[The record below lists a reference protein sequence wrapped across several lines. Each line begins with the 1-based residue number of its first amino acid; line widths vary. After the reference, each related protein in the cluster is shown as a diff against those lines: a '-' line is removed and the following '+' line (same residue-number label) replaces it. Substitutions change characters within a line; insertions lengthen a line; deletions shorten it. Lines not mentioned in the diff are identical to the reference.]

1 MPATAA
7 PQALSY
13 GTPTFDIFFNYQK
26 KKTNRTVFH
35 DLRGFEA
42 AAHMSNFGPRCIKTI

>member
-1 MPATAA
+1 MFMMPAVAA

-13 GTPTFDIFFNYQK
+13 GTPTFDIFSNYQK

-35 DLRGFEA
+35 DEKGVIGREHNEGGKRME
-42 AAHMSNFGPRCIKTI
+42 